1 LIETAVIYKLARF
14 SREEIQ
20 TMLQVHDIRE
30 TRVYQEAM
38 AEGKA
43 LGLKEGIALAIAKM
57 AAKKMP
63 AEEIA
68 TILEVDIDLLRQVLN
83 SRTSG

>member
-1 LIETAVIYKLARF
+1 
-14 SREEIQ
+14 
-20 TMLQVHDIRE
+20 MLQVHDIRE
-30 TRVYQEAM
+30 TRVYKEALE
-38 AEGKA
+38 EGKA

-68 TILEVDIDLLRQVLN
+68 VILEVGI
-83 SRTSG
+83 